1 MAAGT
6 LNLTRQRV
14 TNVRI
19 SSDERPC
26 WITGLDTTTAGQ
38 LILTDLNNSNVKLFS
53 PDGELISSLRLSEN
67 VKLFSPDGELISS
80 LRLSEEPLDVT
91 VVDECTAAVSR
102 SIWLSSQIVILDL
115 GPGGQLSVRRTISLD
130 IHRRA
135 LGITCYKNNLIIAC
149 RDSVIMINMEGEL
162 QWSTDSPD
170 EQLFVEASYLT
181 VGSGFGPATVV
192 VSDRR
197 KHTITVLDADSGKL
211 IKVCDVEG
219 RWPTGITGDNCGT
232 VYVLYRRTRD
242 IGVWSGEMVERYRT
256 TPEQLDCM
264 PETICYSI
272 RGQELIVGGRSDRI
286 YHYKIPR

>member
-19 SSDERPC
+19 SSDERRC

-38 LILTDLNNSNVKLFS
+38 LILIDHHNSNVKLFS
-53 PDGELISSLRLSEN
+53 PDGELISSLRLS
-67 VKLFSPDGELISS
+67 KDPW
-80 LRLSEEPLDVT
+80 DVT
-91 VVDECTAAVSR
+91 VVDESTAAVSM
-102 SIWLSSQIVILDL
+102 WSSQIVILDL

-130 IHRRA
+130 GPA
-135 LGITCYKNNLIIAC
+135 QGITCYKNNFIIASG
-149 RDSVIMINMEGEL
+149 RSVRMINMEGEL
-162 QWSTDSPD
+162 QWSTDFHD
-170 EQLFVEASYLT
+170 EQRFVLPWYLT

-192 VSDRR
+192 VSDPV

-219 RWPTGITGDNCGT
+219 RMPEGITGDNCGT
-232 VYVLYRRTRD
+232 VYVLYLRTRD

-256 TPEQLDCM
+256 TPGQFDFY
-264 PETICYSI
+264 PRTIFYSI
-272 RGQELIVGGRSDRI
+272 RGQELIVGGLSDRI
-286 YHYKIPR
+286 SHYKPR

>member
-19 SSDERPC
+19 SGDERTC
-26 WITGLDTTTAGQ
+26 WILGLDTTTAGQ
-38 LILTDLNNSNVKLFS
+38 LILIDNHNSNVKLFS
-53 PDGELISSLRLSEN
+53 PDGELISSLPLSE
-67 VKLFSPDGELISS
+67 KPW
-80 LRLSEEPLDVT
+80 DVT

-115 GPGGQLSVRRTISLD
+115 GPGGQLSERRTISLD
-130 IHRRA
+130 SDA
-135 LGITCYKNNLIIAC
+135 WGITCYKNNLIIAC
-149 RDSVIMINMEGEL
+149 CDSVIMINMEGEL
-162 QWSTDSPD
+162 QWSTGPP
-170 EQLFVEASYLT
+170 EQLFVWPWYLT

-192 VSDRR
+192 VSNWR

-219 RWPTGITGDNCGT
+219 RMPAGITGDNCGT
-232 VYVLYRRTRD
+232 VYVLYSRTRD

-256 TPEQLDCM
+256 TPGQFDFY
-264 PETICYSI
+264 PWTICYSI
-272 RGQELIVGGRSDRI
+272 RGQELIVGGQSDRI
-286 YHYKIPR
+286 SHYTPR